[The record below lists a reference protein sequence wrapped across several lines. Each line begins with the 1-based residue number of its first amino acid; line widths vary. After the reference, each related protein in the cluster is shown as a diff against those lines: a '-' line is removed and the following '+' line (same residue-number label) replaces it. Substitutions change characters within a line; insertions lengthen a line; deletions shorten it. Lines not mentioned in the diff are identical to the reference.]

1 MTKAE
6 LVVKVA
12 KKIKLSRKQAED
24 VVNAMTQS
32 ISDSLAGG
40 DKVEIRGF
48 GSFRIRERN
57 GRIARNPISGKMV
70 EVPAKKVPFFK
81 AGKELRELVDEQE
94 AQEEAQEAQEAQENK

>member
-6 LVVKVA
+6 LVGKLA
-12 KKIKLSRKQAED
+12 NKSKLSRKQAVD

-48 GSFRIRERN
+48 GSFVIRERN
-57 GRIARNPISGKMV
+57 SRIAHNPRSREIV
-70 EVPAKKVPFFK
+70 EVPAKRVPFFK
-81 AGKELRELVDEQE
+81 AGNDLRKVVDG
-94 AQEEAQEAQEAQENK
+94 

>member
-6 LVVKVA
+6 LVGKLA
-12 KKIKLSRKQAED
+12 NKIKLNRKQAED

-48 GSFRIRERN
+48 GSFVIRERN
-57 GRIARNPISGKMV
+57 SRIAHNPRSREIV
-70 EVPAKKVPFFK
+70 EVPAKRVPFFK
-81 AGKELRELVDEQE
+81 AGNDLRKVVDG
-94 AQEEAQEAQEAQENK
+94 

>member
-6 LVVKVA
+6 LVKKVA
-12 KKIKLSRKQAED
+12 SKIKLSRKQAKD

-57 GRIARNPISGKMV
+57 GRTARNPSSGEMV
-70 EVPAKKVPFFK
+70 EVSPKKVPFFT
-81 AGKELRELVDEQE
+81 AGKDLRKIVDGEGY
-94 AQEEAQEAQEAQENK
+94 

>member
-6 LVVKVA
+6 LAEKLA
-12 KKIKLSRKQAED
+12 NKINLNRKQAED
-24 VVNAMTQS
+24 VINAMTQS

-48 GSFRIRERN
+48 GSFHIRERN
-57 GRIARNPISGKMV
+57 ARTAHNPRSRELI

-81 AGKELRELVDEQE
+81 AGNDLRKIINGDEY
-94 AQEEAQEAQEAQENK
+94 

>member
-6 LVVKVA
+6 LVVKLA
-12 KKIKLSRKQAED
+12 NKIKLNRKQAVD
-24 VVNAMTQS
+24 VINAITQS

-40 DKVEIRGF
+40 NKVEIRGF

-57 GRIARNPISGKMV
+57 ARTARNPGSRELV

-81 AGKELRELVDEQE
+81 AGSELKKIVDGDWS
-94 AQEEAQEAQEAQENK
+94 